1 MAKNPGFAVLV
12 VSRENGNIIPKI
24 PPNHQYG
31 VGIASGLAV
40 RFSWHASLGKCTWS
54 LTAVLLGGFPELGV
68 TRIIVFGVCI
78 GVPLLWE
85 TINKA
90 SKAFETIHI
99 VALASPPRQS
109 FIHIA
114 GMSSGK
120 CHGVRRP
127 HRECRGDS
135 VLDEFQGHR
144 ICCTESKI
152 TKGSRRE

>member
-12 VSRENGNIIPKI
+12 VSRENGNRIPNIPYEHIPSI
-24 PPNHQYG
+24 PPKHQYG

-85 TINKA
+85 ITR
-90 SKAFETIHI
+90 
-99 VALASPPRQS
+99 PRRS
-109 FIHIA
+109 SRRS
-114 GMSSGK
+114 MSSGK

-127 HRECRGDS
+127 YRECRGDS
-135 VLDEFQGHR
+135 VLDEFHGHR